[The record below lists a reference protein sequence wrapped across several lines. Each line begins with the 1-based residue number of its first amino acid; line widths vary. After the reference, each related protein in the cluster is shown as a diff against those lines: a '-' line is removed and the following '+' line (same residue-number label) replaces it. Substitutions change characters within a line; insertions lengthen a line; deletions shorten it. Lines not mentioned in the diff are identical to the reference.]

1 MLILGLTGS
10 IGMGKS
16 TAAAM
21 LRQVGLPVHDADASV
36 HQLMAAGGAA
46 MPAVARLFPEA
57 VEGEAVDRARLGR
70 RVFGDAAALRQLE
83 EILHPLVRRCADR
96 FLRQQARRR
105 QPVAVLDIPLLFET
119 KAENRCDAVA
129 VVSAPAW
136 LQRQR
141 VLARGGMTEER
152 FSAILAQQ
160 MPDREKRRRAD
171 YVVETG
177 LSKHNTLCQLRGV
190 LSDLRG
196 CRAHAWP
203 PSARQ
208 HRVAEQLDR
217 AERAHA

>member
-21 LRQVGLPVHDADASV
+21 LRHEGLAVHDADASV
-36 HQLMAAGGAA
+36 HRLMAPGGQAMLAIAA
-46 MPAVARLFPEA
+46 SFPEA
-57 VEGEAVDRARLGR
+57 IENGKIDRARLGR
-70 RVFGDAAALRQLE
+70 QVFGDAAALRQLE
-83 EILHPLVRRCADR
+83 AILHPLVRRCADR

-105 QPVAVLDIPLLFET
+105 QSIAVLDIPLLFET
-119 KAENRCDAVA
+119 KAENRCDVVT

-141 VLARGGMTEER
+141 VLARSGMTEER
-152 FSAILAQQ
+152 FAAILAQQ
-160 MPDREKRRRAD
+160 MADREKRRRAD

-177 LSKHNTLCQLRGV
+177 LSKHNTLCQLRCV
-190 LSDLRG
+190 IRDLRG
-196 CRAHAWP
+196 RRASAWP

-208 HRVAEQLDR
+208 RRVAERREQKGCAD
-217 AERAHA
+217 A